1 VVYAPD
7 TVTLSDRWHADADAD
22 WTVVSGVLRQRAGGG
37 LAEWIKAPKG
47 DIELTLCSGEVYLL
61 DKVGTTRTT

>member
-7 TVTLSDRWHADADAD
+7 TLASSDGRHADADAD
-22 WTVVSGVLRQRAGGG
+22 RAVVLGVLRQLAGGG

-47 DIELTLCSGEVYLL
+47 DIGLTLCSGEVYLL
-61 DKVGTTRTT
+61 DKIGTTRTN

>member
-7 TVTLSDRWHADADAD
+7 TLTLSDGRHADADAD
-22 WTVVSGVLRQRAGGG
+22 RAVVLGVLRQLAGGG

-47 DIELTLCSGEVYLL
+47 NIELTLCIDELYLL
-61 DKVGTTRTT
+61 DKIGTILTA